1 MSNLDKVR
9 EFHKVFGHPAPDH
22 PTIGDAKT
30 RELRIKLVADEL
42 QELAEA
48 LGYQLFMTPRYGAEL
63 VKMTDKVDL
72 VETADALADLEY
84 VVLGGQVA
92 FGIPGQEVFDEVQ
105 RSNMSKL
112 GADGKPILAPDGK
125 VVKGPNYSPPNL
137 YPIIERGRE

>member
-72 VETADALADLEY
+72 VETADALTTALDAGTLRG
-84 VVLGGQVA
+84 VVVSTPHGAPTSV
-92 FGIPGQEVFDEVQ
+92 IQEFT
-105 RSNMSKL
+105 
-112 GADGKPILAPDGK
+112 
-125 VVKGPNYSPPNL
+125 Y
-137 YPIIERGRE
+137 